1 MTAVLYR
8 RERELLTFIWQFQ
21 ERNGYSP
28 TLREMADAMNRRA
41 PSTIHSLIR
50 GLVEK
55 GYIQKVDGNMRTL
68 KILKKDQLGAL
79 IGEKVKGIGTTISL
93 PLMGFIAAGQPLEP
107 HTDPEASLDVASSMI
122 SGKRTSYALQV
133 KGNSMI
139 EDGIFDGDFVVVEKT
154 DICNEGDIVVALV
167 DDSLATLKRFYKK
180 DGKIVLMPSNS
191 EMEPIY
197 PNECRIQGVVTG
209 LVRKFSPVN

>member
-28 TLREMADAMNRRA
+28 TLREMADAMNRKA

-55 GYIQKVDGNMRTL
+55 GYVQKVDGNMRTL
-68 KILKKDQLGAL
+68 KILKKEQLGAL
-79 IGEKVKGIGTTISL
+79 IGEKMKGMGTTISL
-93 PLMGFIAAGQPLEP
+93 PVMGFIAAGAPLEP
-107 HTDPEASLDVASSMI
+107 HTDPDASMDIASSMI

-139 EDGIFDGDFVVVEKT
+139 EDGIFDGDFVVVEKLT
-154 DICNEGDIVVALV
+154 CAMRVIL
-167 DDSLATLKRFYKK
+167 LLLLLMR
-180 DGKIVLMPSNS
+180 VL
-191 EMEPIY
+191 
-197 PNECRIQGVVTG
+197 Q
-209 LVRKFSPVN
+209 L